1 MTDGPR
7 LTADQIIERLEPSL
21 SPWRRVR
28 ALTAL
33 LAGAAGTVFV
43 CALWWTEPGPLPGRT
58 HLAFAAL
65 TAFCLAWACYGG
77 WLSTRRT
84 PLFARDRVIA
94 GWIALAA
101 ALLTTA
107 LVAAVATGALAL
119 GLAFVAASAVLTGQA
134 HARRARLLRL
144 KRDLGG

>member
-1 MTDGPR
+1 MTDEPR
-7 LTADQIIERLEPSL
+7 LTADEIIQRLEATL

-33 LAGAAGTVFV
+33 LAGAAGAVFV
-43 CALWWTEPGPLPGRT
+43 SALWWTEPGPLPGRT
-58 HLAFAAL
+58 QLAFAAF
-65 TAFCLAWACYGG
+65 TAFCLAWACYGA
-77 WLSTRRT
+77 WLSTRGT

-107 LVAAVATGALAL
+107 LVAAVAAGALVF
-119 GLAFVAASAVLTGQA
+119 GLAFVVVAAVLTVRA
-134 HARRARLLRL
+134 HTTRARLLRL